1 MQVVQK
7 VGIYL
12 AFDTRRTPQR
22 PPGFLIG
29 ISAIPTYRYS
39 IIDSPEKIPSVSDSS
54 WSSMPYW
61 HIR

>member
-29 ISAIPTYRYS
+29 ISANPTYRYS

-54 WSSMPYW
+54 
-61 HIR
+61 